1 MWNLLRKALFVLGV
15 LALAVVVTIL
25 LVSPQIVV
33 DFATRLATAEPVLRA
48 AQVLIAVLL
57 DAILIA
63 VIYRTLFP
71 GRIEG
76 LTVRARGA
84 RTAVSLDSVQ
94 RQINTAVAQI
104 TDVLAVQTDVVADQ
118 GNVRLALRVRTRPDI
133 IVPEKQKEI
142 NRILRQ
148 VVEKQLGLRLAGP
161 AVIHIA
167 LSADEYEPTEQRAT
181 LITDEYLPPEPPRY
195 AALAP
200 RATSAE
206 TPMPAGEPI
215 PQPASR
221 IAPPA
226 EWAGEEE
233 EEASSEDEAP
243 AERTAEPAEEPAAD
257 EPWRAFL
264 MNDDTP
270 DRQR

>member
-1 MWNLLRKALFVLGV
+1 MWNLLKKALYVLGL
-15 LALAVVVTIL
+15 LALAVVITIL

-48 AQVLIAVLL
+48 VQVVIAVLV

-63 VIYRTLFP
+63 IIYRTLFP

-94 RQINTAVAQI
+94 RQINTAVAQVS
-104 TDVLAVQTDVVADQ
+104 DVLAVQSDVVADQ

-142 NRILRQ
+142 NRVLRQ

-167 LSADEYEPTEQRAT
+167 LSADEYETTEQRAT
-181 LITDEYLPPEPPRY
+181 LITDEYMPRSRR
-195 AALAP
+195 AMRLWPRAP
-200 RATSAE
+200 R
-206 TPMPAGEPI
+206 PP
-215 PQPASR
+215 SR
-221 IAPPA
+221 RQLSRSSR
-226 EWAGEEE
+226 WARMRMKKH
-233 EEASSEDEAP
+233 S
-243 AERTAEPAEEPAAD
+243 
-257 EPWRAFL
+257 RA
-264 MNDDTP
+264 
-270 DRQR
+270 RQRAPSRRLNRRLSRRRNPCPTNPGAPS

>member
-1 MWNLLRKALFVLGV
+1 MWNLLKKALYVLGL
-15 LALAVVVTIL
+15 LALAVVITIL
-25 LVSPQIVV
+25 LVSPQVVV
-33 DFATRLATAEPVLRA
+33 DFATRLATAEPLWRA
-48 AQVLIAVLL
+48 VQVVIAVLV

-63 VIYRTLFP
+63 LIYRMLFP

-76 LTVRARGA
+76 LTVRVRGA

-142 NRILRQ
+142 NRVLRQ
-148 VVEKQLGLRLAGP
+148 VVEKQLGLRLAGA

-167 LSADEYEPTEQRAT
+167 LSADEYETTEQRAT
-181 LITDEYLPPEPPRY
+181 LITDDYIPAEPPRY
-195 AALAP
+195 AALTS
-200 RATSAE
+200 RATPS
-206 TPMPAGEPI
+206 
-215 PQPASR
+215 
-221 IAPPA
+221 
-226 EWAGEEE
+226 
-233 EEASSEDEAP
+233 EAP
-243 AERTAEPAEEPAAD
+243 AEPVPQPAARVVPPVEPLGVVMDEVATEDEEMPAGPAEEKASD